1 MATQPKPRDAQSRR
15 RFITRAVAVVFATGI
30 GASVILECWAGDNAA
45 NGINARKLAAIEPED
60 LQQVTFA
67 ALSTH
72 PCLEANKSSTDDEK
86 MSWSKVMSAV
96 FPEGPEKLNGMGWV
110 RQDESKGNCLIAS
123 DRAKLRL
130 ATAHAFAIRGSPIGQ
145 SKQSFRLYSAYIGN
159 VPFEGVDRTGN
170 RRGNSPHEL
179 FHDFFNSGGQLVF
192 IKGGEK
198 SLEVQAR
205 SWERDNGI
213 RLRGG
218 STFQGVSVIFTP
230 QPREVCCPDNGGVK
244 VSLIRR
250 ELDAANIAAHGKG
263 FVDVAMMKD
272 AIRARYK
279 ALTGEKAEWQQAFY
293 RNLKAELKPDPELAA
308 RMDALDG
315 MAGRNLVPDEAFL
328 DAVLDVAS
336 ESLTAK
342 AYAPDMKFIN
352 GIHWCTLF
360 LESSLPEAAT
370 PSFPGYEEPPRTKI
384 TAAVNAVLALKGVV
398 VSKAVR
404 DADMEAK
411 LHQLSVSFL
420 KDSELKPELLTAIEE
435 VFKGIFDALGRR
447 RGEFLE
453 ALGQRQIALETNRVI
468 QQVEET
474 RESYLSNM
482 APFRK
487 VDFVDAAYDERVA
500 LEKALKEN

>member
-1 MATQPKPRDAQSRR
+1 MATQLKPEDAQSRR
-15 RFITRAVAVVFATGI
+15 RFITTAVAVVFATGI
-30 GASVILECWAGDNAA
+30 GASVILECWAGDKAVS
-45 NGINARKLAAIEPED
+45 GIDARKLAAIEPGD

-67 ALSTH
+67 ALSMH

-86 MSWSKVMSAV
+86 KRWSKVMSAV
-96 FPEGPEKLNGMGWV
+96 FPEGPAKLSGMGWV
-110 RQDESKGNCLIAS
+110 KPDESKGNYLIAS
-123 DRAKLRL
+123 DQAKLRL

-145 SKQSFRLYSAYIGN
+145 SKQSFGLYAAYIGN

-170 RRGNSPHEL
+170 RRGTSPQAL
-179 FHDFFNSGGQLVF
+179 FDDFFNSGGQLVF

-198 SLEVQAR
+198 SLEAQAR
-205 SWERDNGI
+205 SWERDNSI

-244 VSLIRR
+244 ISLIRR
-250 ELDAANIAAHGKG
+250 ELDAAKIAAHGKG

-272 AIRARYK
+272 AIRARYT
-279 ALTGEKAEWQQAFY
+279 ALAGEKAEWQQAFY
-293 RNLKAELKPDPELAA
+293 RNLKAELKPDPKLVA

-315 MAGRNLVPDEAFL
+315 MAGRNLVPEEAFL

-336 ESLTAK
+336 ESLTAQ
-342 AYAPDMKFIN
+342 AYAPEMKFIN
-352 GIHWCTLF
+352 GVHWCTLF

-370 PSFPGYEEPPRTKI
+370 PPFPGYEEPPRTK
-384 TAAVNAVLALKGVV
+384 TTEAVNAVLAVKGTV
-398 VSKAVR
+398 VSKAVH

-411 LHQLSVSFL
+411 LRQLSASFL
-420 KDSELKPELLTAIEE
+420 KDSELKPELLSAIEE
-435 VFKGIFDALGRR
+435 VFQGIFDALGQR

-468 QQVEET
+468 QQVEQT
-474 RESYLSNM
+474 RENYLANM

-487 VDFVDAAYDERVA
+487 VDFVDAAYDGCVA